1 MRASSRGLRLLYSRA
16 AGHRLAPGTGM
27 VERGGFEPP
36 KREARQIYSLLPL
49 TTRPPLHGGHRSRGR
64 RSCAGAR
71 EGTRTPNL
79 LITNQLRCQLR
90 HPGRVFRIQK
100 RIPTQKR
107 SAAADQALSME
118 RVPPNGKNGSP
129 FLAPLLSNCCS
140 SVPSLRCDRRK
151 GRPYIPANVSSSA
164 LPSVSTI
171 RSMSSPLMVN
181 GGPMSSASCA
191 CPDPEA

>member
-1 MRASSRGLRLLYSRA
+1 MRASSGGLRLRCSRA
-16 AGHRLAPGTGM
+16 KGFRLSPGARM

-49 TTRPPLHGGHRSRGR
+49 TTRPPLHGGNRSRGR

-90 HPGRVFRIQK
+90 HPGRVSRIQK

-118 RVPPNGKNGSP
+118 RMPSIGKENGVPRAAHMPHPSRKIPNSP
-129 FLAPLLSNCCS
+129 RFRLPRKAR
-140 SVPSLRCDRRK
+140 VQRPSLRAHFRAHRPSSRYLRR
-151 GRPYIPANVSSSA
+151 
-164 LPSVSTI
+164 
-171 RSMSSPLMVN
+171 
-181 GGPMSSASCA
+181 
-191 CPDPEA
+191 